1 MKAGIGR
8 ALGVVNTLENWLIAA
23 LALALMLLAGVQI
36 VLRLLDH
43 GLIWL
48 DPLLRVLVVWVALL
62 GAVAAARSDKHISL
76 DVVGKLLHG
85 KALRVARVF
94 AFGFASVMSLVMLR
108 ASWAELILPIAFTL
122 LSLRFALRAFAVPVR
137 EDRVA

>member
-43 GLIWL
+43 GLS
-48 DPLLRVLVVWVALL
+48 
-62 GAVAAARSDKHISL
+62 G
-76 DVVGKLLHG
+76 
-85 KALRVARVF
+85 
-94 AFGFASVMSLVMLR
+94 
-108 ASWAELILPIAFTL
+108 LI
-122 LSLRFALRAFAVPVR
+122 RCCVCW
-137 EDRVA
+137 